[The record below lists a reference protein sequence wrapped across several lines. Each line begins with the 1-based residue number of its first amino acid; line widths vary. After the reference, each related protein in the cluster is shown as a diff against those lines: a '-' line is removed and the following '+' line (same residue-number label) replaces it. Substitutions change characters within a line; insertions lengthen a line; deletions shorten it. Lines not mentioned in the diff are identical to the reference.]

1 MAKRAKTAKKRSTRT
16 TSRAAVS
23 RYKAVSGRGVAGEA
37 WDPSQPQAEAAFAIQ
52 EINEP
57 RPYTSRYPIPEEQFR
72 ALKERA
78 HRGEW
83 AELRRN
89 VQETQGAVGRN

>member
-1 MAKRAKTAKKRSTRT
+1 RRRNTSRKIRRQRDGSSSCHTEGRAVMAKRAKTAKKRSTRT

-37 WDPSQPQAEAAFAIQ
+37 WDPSQPQAEAALAIQ

-57 RPYTSRYPIPEEQFR
+57 AAVHQSVPNSGRTF
-72 ALKERA
+72 
-78 HRGEW
+78 
-83 AELRRN
+83 
-89 VQETQGAVGRN
+89 QGA